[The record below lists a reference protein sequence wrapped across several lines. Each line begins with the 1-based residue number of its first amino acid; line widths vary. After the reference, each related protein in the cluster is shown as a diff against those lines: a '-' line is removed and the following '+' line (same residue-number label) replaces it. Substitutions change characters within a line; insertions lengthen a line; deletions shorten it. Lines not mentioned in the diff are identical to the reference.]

1 MEVGGAER
9 IVVQIVKGLVERG
22 NQVGLMGSRG
32 SLDADLADVPHDR
45 FILPSP
51 SRSAVGVARV
61 LVAMRSVVT
70 TFKPDVIHAQ
80 NVLHAALAGAAGRV
94 ASRPRPPVL
103 ATFHGLNPGELRI
116 ASKLFRA
123 ADAVACV
130 SEDLR
135 NVLVAAGFPASR
147 AHLIRNAVDAAVPL
161 TRERSAALDAEL
173 KLGAVAG
180 GQRPPVV
187 AIVGR
192 LAPEKDHDRFL
203 RAAARVA
210 AQLPATRFLVVGDGK
225 LRADLQALARELGIA
240 DKVVFTLAR
249 NDARELIA
257 KSDLLV
263 FSSKW
268 EGLSIAA
275 LEALACGTPVVSTDA
290 PGMSS
295 LLDTGAGEIV
305 RGGPE
310 ELGRAI
316 VALLRDEDRRAAM
329 GHIGRRLVA
338 EEFSLPAML
347 DSYVRLY
354 DGLVCRRVRRDGP
367 LAISAQRGSD
377 IAARSERDSQGKV
390 TQ

>member
-1 MEVGGAER
+1 MRKEVANNERSAGGRGSAASMRILVSSPIMEVGGAER

-22 NQVGLMGSRG
+22 NQVGLMASRG

-45 FILPSP
+45 YILPLP

-61 LVAMRSVVT
+61 LVAMRSAVT

-130 SEDLR
+130 PEDLR
-135 NVLVAAGFPASR
+135 NVLVSAGFPASR

-210 AQLPATRFLVVGDGK
+210 GSCAQTCRRWRASWVSRTRSSSRSPAMM
-225 LRADLQALARELGIA
+225 RA
-240 DKVVFTLAR
+240 T
-249 NDARELIA
+249 
-257 KSDLLV
+257 
-263 FSSKW
+263 SSPRQTYSCSRRS
-268 EGLSIAA
+268 GR
-275 LEALACGTPVVSTDA
+275 ACP
-290 PGMSS
+290 S
-295 LLDTGAGEIV
+295 LLSKLWHAAHPLY
-305 RGGPE
+305 RP
-310 ELGRAI
+310 
-316 VALLRDEDRRAAM
+316 RRQA
-329 GHIGRRLVA
+329 
-338 EEFSLPAML
+338 
-347 DSYVRLY
+347 
-354 DGLVCRRVRRDGP
+354 
-367 LAISAQRGSD
+367 
-377 IAARSERDSQGKV
+377 
-390 TQ
+390 